1 MARKA
6 VDDLDGK
13 EIEGKTIFVGRAQK
27 KSEREAELRNKYVA
41 MKMERMQ
48 KLQGVNLYVKNLSDD
63 IDDDKLRE
71 EFAVYGT
78 ITSCKIM
85 RDDKGQSRGF
95 GFVCF
100 TQPEEAT
107 KAVTELNGRMIGLKP
122 IYVALAQ
129 RKEARRAQLEQER
142 NMGQM
147 RMPGPGMPVAGPS
160 GMYGQPN
167 PYMFQQGP
175 GMPQVGGGMAGGRA
189 NPSFM
194 NPQYMA
200 AMGRGGPVGR
210 GAPMNPQ
217 YMAAM
222 AGRGMPA
229 GINPGTMN
237 PAAMAQYGMIP
248 PQQRQ
253 QRQNRQR
260 NGPMAGG
267 PVGPGGP
274 RGGTPGATTGPG
286 QQQFKYAANTRNA
299 NGASTGAN
307 GQSGDAQAESAP
319 EADADGSAP
328 LTIEQLSAAN
338 PAQQKQLLGEKL
350 FPLIG
355 EREPTLAGKITGML
369 LEMENSDILHL
380 IDTPE
385 ALNEQV
391 DEALTVL
398 RAHGQGGEAAATP
411 QAV

>member
-1 MARKA
+1 MAA
-6 VDDLDGK
+6 G
-13 EIEGKTIFVGRAQK
+13 
-27 KSEREAELRNKYVA
+27 
-41 MKMERMQ
+41 
-48 KLQGVNLYVKNLSDD
+48 
-63 IDDDKLRE
+63 
-71 EFAVYGT
+71 
-78 ITSCKIM
+78 
-85 RDDKGQSRGF
+85 
-95 GFVCF
+95 
-100 TQPEEAT
+100 
-107 KAVTELNGRMIGLKP
+107 
-122 IYVALAQ
+122 
-129 RKEARRAQLEQER
+129 
-142 NMGQM
+142 
-147 RMPGPGMPVAGPS
+147 MPGGRGNPG
-160 GMYGQPN
+160 
-167 PYMFQQGP
+167 
-175 GMPQVGGGMAGGRA
+175 
-189 NPSFM
+189 FM

-222 AGRGMPA
+222 GGRGMPM
-229 GINPGTMN
+229 GMNPGMN
-237 PAAMAQYGMIP
+237 PAAMAQYGMVP

-274 RGGTPGATTGPG
+274 GGPRGGVPGMPVGAA
-286 QQQFKYAANTRNA
+286 QQQFKYATNTRNA
-299 NGASTGAN
+299 NGAGAGAN
-307 GQSGDAQAESAP
+307 GPTGEAPVQTMPETDAY
-319 EADADGSAP
+319 GTAP
-328 LTIEQLSAAN
+328 LTIEQLSAAS